1 MPRNARKT
9 LSGRC
14 LLVLLMV
21 GSLPG
26 SPALGQ
32 RVIVPSA
39 ESGTEIPGAMPGGG
53 SLIGDEGGAA
63 SSTAA
68 APGAASATSSASPLS
83 SNEPPWPP
91 APQPPARDDGCAG
104 PIQGSGTT
112 YDVGPGKPLGEL
124 DQVPWL
130 SLRAGDV
137 VNIHHR
143 AQPYRVKAGIR
154 GQGTAQAP
162 IVINGVT
169 DAACRKPVVS
179 GEDAVTAQDARA
191 RRHFSKQYSENLG
204 VFLLYKTGS
213 DPYGWRPRHIQFR
226 NLVITGGHPGKS
238 YTAQDGS
245 AGQYGRGAA
254 GIYAVTVDHLLV
266 ENCEITGN
274 ANGVFVNSKSRE
286 ESSDTV
292 IVRNSRIHDNGVEG
306 SWFEH
311 NLYVQ
316 ARRALYEGNDIGQL
330 IAGARGSSMKDRSS
344 ATVIRYNRIVASAR
358 AIDLVEIEGGVPQ
371 VLEDPLYPHAWIH
384 GNLIIDDAK
393 AGGPGRPW
401 SVKLIHWG
409 GDNDPRYFR
418 RGTLYFTNNTVRVK
432 VDRADAWYVGLF
444 DLPGPEQR
452 VLMRG
457 NIVQN
462 LGTTELRLGLE
473 RGTIELAD
481 TNLFSGKRVD
491 GSPGHDL
498 RLRIGGR
505 VLDVGDPGLD
515 DAGRPRPGAPGN
527 DLGRLAPLAM
537 PAGTSA
543 EALAITHQYA
553 APGRLMLRLQQ
564 GSAPDL
570 GAFELMP

>member
-1 MPRNARKT
+1 MPRNARKPA
-9 LSGRC
+9 SGRW
-14 LLVLLMV
+14 LAVLALV

-26 SPALGQ
+26 SPAMGQ

-53 SLIGDEGGAA
+53 SMIGEPAGNA
-63 SSTAA
+63 STAA
-68 APGAASATSSASPLS
+68 SASAAPMNTTLAATAG
-83 SNEPPWPP
+83 NDTPWPP
-91 APQPPARDDGCAG
+91 APQAPAREDGCAG
-104 PIQGSGTT
+104 PLKGSGTT
-112 YDVGPGKPLGEL
+112 YDVGPGQPLAEL

-130 SLRAGDV
+130 SLQAGDV

-143 AQPYRVKAGIR
+143 ETPYRVKVGIR

-169 DAACRKPVVS
+169 DRECRRPVIS
-179 GEDAVTAQDARA
+179 GENAVPAQDARA
-191 RRHFSKQYSENLG
+191 RRHFNKQYTENLG
-204 VFLLYKTGS
+204 VFLLHKTGS

-226 NLVITGGHPGKS
+226 NLHITGAHPTRS
-238 YTAQDGS
+238 YTAQDGGTGVYS
-245 AGQYGRGAA
+245 RGAA
-254 GIYAVTVDHLLV
+254 GIYAVTVDHLLI

-292 IVRNSRIHDNGVEG
+292 IVRNSRLHDNGVVG

-316 ARRALYEGNDIGQL
+316 VRRALYEGNYIGQL
-330 IAGARGSSMKDRSS
+330 IPGARGSSMKDRSS
-344 ATVIRYNRIVASAR
+344 ATVIRYNHIVAAAR
-358 AIDLVEIEGGVPQ
+358 AIDLVEIEGGVPP
-371 VLEDPLYPHAWIH
+371 VLEDPLYPHAWVH
-384 GNLIIDDAK
+384 GNLIEDNAR
-393 AGGPGRPW
+393 AGAGRAW

-418 RGTLYFTNNTVRVK
+418 RGTLYFTQNTVRIR

-457 NIVQN
+457 NVIQN

-481 TNLFSGKRVD
+481 TNLFAGKRVD

-505 VLDVGDPGLD
+505 VIDVADAGLD
-515 DAGRPRPGAPGN
+515 DNGRPRPGAPGN
-527 DLGRLAPLAM
+527 DLGRLAPLAP
-537 PAGTSA
+537 PAGAAGESLT
-543 EALAITHQYA
+543 IQHQYA
-553 APGRLMLRLQQ
+553 APGRLVPRLQQ

-570 GAFELMP
+570 GAFELRQ